1 MSTKK
6 RTNKKRQMLIA
17 AFIYNNQ
24 NLEAT
29 QMFIKRR
36 MDVKLWD

>member
-1 MSTKK
+1 
-6 RTNKKRQMLIA
+6 MLIA
-17 AFIYNNQ
+17 AFIYDNQ

-36 MDVKLWD
+36 MDVRLWPIHAVD